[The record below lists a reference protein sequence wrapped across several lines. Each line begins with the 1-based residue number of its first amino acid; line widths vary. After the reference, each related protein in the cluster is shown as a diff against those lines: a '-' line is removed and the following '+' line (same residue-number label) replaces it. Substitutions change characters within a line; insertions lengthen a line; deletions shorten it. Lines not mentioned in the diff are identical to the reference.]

1 MGKNRK
7 GKRSKKRVQRRA
19 RKLRELTA
27 EDLLQN
33 PALLQSPQ
41 FQALPLEKQY
51 QLINQMRQL
60 KAAMGGRPM
69 MSAGGSSPS
78 GGVDSAMYHKL
89 NDIINKNSRKDNE
102 YAQMQAQYQAEL
114 ERLKQHNESL
124 SRLEKEQKR
133 KKKER
138 SMDYMVT

>member
-69 MSAGGSSPS
+69 MSAGG
-78 GGVDSAMYHKL
+78 
-89 NDIINKNSRKDNE
+89 
-102 YAQMQAQYQAEL
+102 
-114 ERLKQHNESL
+114 
-124 SRLEKEQKR
+124 
-133 KKKER
+133 
-138 SMDYMVT
+138 